1 MKKILTTATA
11 GFILLASYQ
20 VQAQA
25 INDAGAQELKNLLN
39 EQMQYADEV
48 YAGVPELQL
57 KHEGETIVT
66 PQGTYY
72 SVTLPHYSLTIA
84 DPSNPTDMMNL
95 DIGKVAM
102 NVTPQGDDAWSMSI
116 AMPMPMKGTNGDGE
130 TIFNINIGEQKAHA
144 LFIPSLQTSPKYHL
158 SYQDIVVSDIPG
170 VDMDVRL
177 GELTTSMKL
186 EKSAKNFWTG
196 PASFIAKNLSVDVK
210 DEAKSLN
217 FNLESMKVD
226 AAYREFD
233 LAGATKF
240 YKELGTMDPEALTEG
255 DTEKLM
261 NDVFTQLFESMDGMD
276 TSFDIANLSVNW
288 SDAPG
293 QQGSFTL
300 GKAGFGFSSD
310 GLRGDN
316 GTISITGHL
325 NKIDAPNVP
334 AEFAGFIP
342 QKVDYKASV
351 LNLPVKTLFG
361 LGKAMMETA
370 MQGGN
375 PESGMQDAIQ
385 IMSQSGTKFVLEKHN
400 MDSAEVGIRANGEMK
415 VDFSAAMKVI
425 AQFKL
430 SIRNMDALLAKYAPQ
445 AATLPPPIQ
454 GALMPM
460 MMLQQ
465 LGTQTQDP
473 ATGQSMRTF
482 EYQLMDDGKMLLNG
496 QDLFAL
502 MGGAMQQQQPPRR

>member
-20 VQAQA
+20 AQAQA
-25 INDAGAQELKNLLN
+25 INEAGAQELKNLLN

-66 PQGTYY
+66 PQGSYY

-130 TIFNINIGEQKAHA
+130 TIFNINIGQQKAHA

-186 EKSAKNFWTG
+186 EKTAKNFWSG
-196 PASFIAKNLSVDVK
+196 PASFIAKNLTVGMKEDGK
-210 DEAKSLN
+210 N
-217 FNLESMKVD
+217 FDLRIGDIKMD

-233 LAGATKF
+233 LAGASKF
-240 YKELGTMDPEALTEG
+240 YKELGTMDPTALTEEA
-255 DTEKLM
+255 TEKLM

-276 TSFDIANLSVNW
+276 TSFSLNNLNVSW
-288 SDAPG
+288 DE
-293 QQGSFTL
+293 GSNDKGTFDL
-300 GKAGFGFSSD
+300 GTAGFGFTSN

-316 GTISITGHL
+316 GNITFNGHL
-325 NKIDAPNVP
+325 NQLAIPDVP
-334 AEFAGFIP
+334 AEIAGFIP
-342 QKVDYKASV
+342 NNIEYKASIM
-351 LNLPVKTLFG
+351 NLPVKTLFG
-361 LGKAMMETA
+361 LGKAMMETS

-375 PESGMQDAIQ
+375 PESGIMDAVQ

-400 MDSAEVGIRANGEMK
+400 MDTPDVGVKANGEMK
-415 VDFSAAMKVI
+415 VDYSAAMKVI

-430 SIRNMDALLAKYAPQ
+430 SIRNLDELLAKYSSQ
-445 AATLPPPIQ
+445 MQSLPPQIQ
-454 GALMPM
+454 GAVMPM

-465 LGTQTQDP
+465 LGTLTED
-473 ATGQSMRTF
+473 ATTGQSVRTF
-482 EYQLMDDGKMLLNG
+482 EYQLTENGQMFLNG
-496 QDLFAL
+496 QDLSA
-502 MGGAMQQQQPPRR
+502 MIGGALQQQPPRR